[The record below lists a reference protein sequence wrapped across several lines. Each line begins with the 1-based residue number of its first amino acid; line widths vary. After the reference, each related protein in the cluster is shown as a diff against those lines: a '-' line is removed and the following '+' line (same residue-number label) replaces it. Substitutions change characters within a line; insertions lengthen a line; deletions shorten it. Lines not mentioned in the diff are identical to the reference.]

1 MLRHRVHTVMTVSQ
15 FSRRELAARYGV
27 TRALVGIEGWE
38 HSRAVGDSGDVLEK
52 WQLRP
57 QSYLLAVG
65 SSKPHKNF
73 ELVERALG
81 MLDDYP
87 FTVAVAGARDIGI
100 FRRGRGAPRF
110 VRRLGYVSD
119 SELGHLYRNA
129 AWFVFPSTYEGF
141 GLPAIEAMGNGC
153 PVLAARAASIP
164 EVCGEAA
171 LYFDPHDAAALA
183 ALLRRVAAEPALR
196 EQMARRASAQLERYS
211 WAANARIL
219 AAHLRA
225 LPG

>member
-1 MLRHRVHTVMTVSQ
+1 
-15 FSRRELAARYGV
+15 
-27 TRALVGIEGWE
+27 
-38 HSRAVGDSGDVLEK
+38 
-52 WQLRP
+52 
-57 QSYLLAVG
+57 
-65 SSKPHKNF
+65 
-73 ELVERALG
+73 
-81 MLDDYP
+81 
-87 FTVAVAGARDIGI
+87 
-100 FRRGRGAPRF
+100 
-110 VRRLGYVSD
+110 
-119 SELGHLYRNA
+119 
-129 AWFVFPSTYEGF
+129 
-141 GLPAIEAMGNGC
+141 MGNGC